1 MRTKTIIIA
10 LASAVSMQ
18 MNAQETKTKNKVID
32 LGQVVYRMPVTAE
45 FELINEEN
53 KSLRISHVRSSCGCT
68 TVDFPQTSIAA
79 GQTYKVGATYDA
91 KQMGHFEKQVGL
103 YFEDEQSPIM
113 LTLKGLVVDEV
124 HDFGGQYNYNMGDLS
139 VDKIDIE
146 FDDVN
151 RGDRPFQEIHLKN
164 NSDKPLTPVIMHL
177 PPYLKADMSPSTI
190 APGRSGVARIT
201 LDSEQLNS
209 FGLLQTNVYLG
220 NNPGDKVSQEKEIS
234 VSTII
239 LPNFEEMSAT
249 ELANAPKLELSEEE
263 IELVFGKKKRMSG
276 VITLTNTGASTLE
289 VNSLQ
294 MFTTGLK
301 VSLSNTRLAPGEE
314 AKMKITADKK
324 ELKTT
329 RQRPRILMITNDPKN
344 PKRIIKVKVK

>member
-53 KSLRISHVRSSCGCT
+53 KSLRISQVRSSCGCT
-68 TVDFPQTSIAA
+68 TVDFPQTNIAA

-103 YFEDEQSPIM
+103 YFEDDQSPIM
-113 LTLKGLVVDEV
+113 LTLKGVVVDEV
-124 HDFGGQYNYNMGDLS
+124 HDFGGQYNYKMGDLS

>member
-53 KSLRISHVRSSCGCT
+53 KSLRISQVRSSCGCT
-68 TVDFPQTSIAA
+68 TVDFPQTNIAA

-103 YFEDEQSPIM
+103 YFEDDQPPIM
-113 LTLKGLVVDEV
+113 LTLKGVVVDEV

-329 RQRPRILMITNDPKN
+329 RQKPRILMITNDPKN

>member
-53 KSLRISHVRSSCGCT
+53 KSLRISQVRSSCGCT
-68 TVDFPQTSIAA
+68 TVDFPQTNIAA

-91 KQMGHFEKQVGL
+91 KQMGHFEKQVCL
-103 YFEDEQSPIM
+103 YFEDDQSPIM
-113 LTLKGLVVDEV
+113 LTLKGVVVDEV

-301 VSLSNTRLAPGEE
+301 VSLSNTRLAPCEE
-314 AKMKITADKK
+314 EKMKITADKK

-329 RQRPRILMITNDPKN
+329 RQKPRILMITNDPEN

>member
-53 KSLRISHVRSSCGCT
+53 KSLRISQVRSSCGCT
-68 TVDFPQTSIAA
+68 TVDFPQTNIAA

-103 YFEDEQSPIM
+103 YFEDDQSPIM
-113 LTLKGLVVDEV
+113 LTLKGVVVDEV

-201 LDSEQLNS
+201 LDSEQLSS
-209 FGLLQTNVYLG
+209 FGLLQTNLYLG

-329 RQRPRILMITNDPKN
+329 RQKPRILMITNDPEN

>member
-10 LASAVSMQ
+10 LASAVSIQ

-53 KSLRISHVRSSCGCT
+53 KSLRISQVRSSCGCT
-68 TVDFPQTSIAA
+68 TVDFPQTNIAA

-103 YFEDEQSPIM
+103 YFEDDQSPIM
-113 LTLKGLVVDEV
+113 LTLKGVVVDEV

>member
-53 KSLRISHVRSSCGCT
+53 KSLRISQVRSSCGCT
-68 TVDFPQTSIAA
+68 TVDFPQTNIAA

-103 YFEDEQSPIM
+103 YFEDDQSPIM
-113 LTLKGLVVDEV
+113 LTLKGVVVDEV

-151 RGDRPFQEIHLKN
+151 RGDIPFQEIHLKN